1 MSFPRHWRFAEE
13 PRLWL
18 LVAVAALVVAYLV
31 LQNRR
36 ARYEARLAD
45 IDLLASVLP
54 TRPGWRRH
62 LPAALL
68 VLTLAALTMGFARP
82 TADVRVKRDK
92 ATVIIAL
99 DVSASMKALDVAP
112 SRILAAK
119 AAAAQFVRGLPKAF
133 LVGLVDFAGTASLV
147 QTPTTDHSAVVGA
160 IEALQ
165 LNGGTAIGD
174 AVGTSVRAAQAL
186 QAKGDRSPVR
196 IVLLSDGGNT
206 TGQSVETGAQQAVQA
221 GMPVTTI
228 AYGTQDGYLDIRGQ
242 ILPVPVDRPTLAAL
256 AKTTGGQAYTALT
269 AKELKQV
276 YASITKEAGYTTKRK
291 DLSAAMTGAALL
303 LGLAAAAASLLWFR
317 ALP

>member
-18 LVAVAALVVAYLV
+18 LLAVAAVVVAYLL

-45 IDLLASVLP
+45 VELLASVLP

-82 TADVRVKRDK
+82 TADVRVKRDR
-92 ATVIIAL
+92 ATVIVAL

-119 AAAAQFVRGLPKAF
+119 AAAEQFVRGLPKAF

-174 AVGTSVRAAQAL
+174 AVGTAVRAAQTL
-186 QAKGDRSPVR
+186 QAQGDRSPVR

-206 TGQSVETGAQQAVQA
+206 TGQSVEAGAQQAVQA

>member
-18 LVAVAALVVAYLV
+18 LLAVAALVVAYLV

-45 IDLLASVLP
+45 VDLLASVLP

-62 LPAALL
+62 LPATLL
-68 VLTLAALTMGFARP
+68 ILTLAALTMGFARP

-174 AVGTSVRAAQAL
+174 AVGTAVRAAQAL

-206 TGQSVETGAQQAVQA
+206 TGQSVEAGAQQAVQA

-228 AYGTQDGYLDIRGQ
+228 AYGTPDGYLDIRGQ

>member
-1 MSFPRHWRFAEE
+1 MSFPRHWRFSEE

-18 LVAVAALVVAYLV
+18 LLAVVAVVVAYLV

-45 IDLLASVLP
+45 VELLASVLP

-62 LPAALL
+62 LPATLL
-68 VLTLAALTMGFARP
+68 ILTLAALTTGFARP
-82 TADVRVKRDK
+82 SADVRVKRDK

-119 AAAAQFVRGLPKAF
+119 AAAEQFVRGLPKAF
-133 LVGLVDFAGTASLV
+133 RVGLVDFAQTASLV
-147 QTPTTDHSAVVGA
+147 QTPTTDHSSVVGA

-174 AVGTSVRAAQAL
+174 AVGTAVRAAQAE
-186 QAKGDRSPVR
+186 QAKGDKSPVR

-206 TGQSVETGAQQAVQA
+206 TGQSVAAGAQQAVDA

-256 AKTTGGQAYTALT
+256 ATTTGGQAYTALT

-276 YASITKEAGYTTKRK
+276 YASISKEAGYTTKRK
-291 DLSAAMTGAALL
+291 DLSAAMTGLALV
-303 LGLAAAAASLLWFR
+303 LGLGAAAASLIWFR

>member
-1 MSFPRHWRFAEE
+1 MFPRHWRFAEE

-18 LVAVAALVVAYLV
+18 LLAVVAVVVAYLA
-31 LQNRR
+31 LQSRR

-45 IDLLASVLP
+45 VDLLASVLP
-54 TRPGWRRH
+54 ARPGWRRH
-62 LPAALL
+62 LPATLL
-68 VLTLAALTMGFARP
+68 VLTLAALTTGFARP
-82 TADVRVKRDK
+82 SADVRVKRDK

-99 DVSASMKALDVAP
+99 DVSASMKALDVKP

-119 AAAAQFVRGLPKAF
+119 AAAQQFVRGLPRSF
-133 LVGLVDFAGTASLV
+133 RVGLVDFAGTASLV
-147 QTPTTDHSAVVGA
+147 VPPTTDHSSVTGA
-160 IEALQ
+160 IGALQ

-174 AVGTSVRAAQAL
+174 AVGTSVRSAQAL
-186 QAKGDRSPVR
+186 QAQGDKSPVR

-206 TGQSVETGAQQAVQA
+206 TGQSVEAGAQQAAQA

-256 AKTTGGQAYTALT
+256 ARTTGGQAYTALS
-269 AKELKQV
+269 ARELKAV
-276 YASITKEAGYTTKRK
+276 YASISKEAGYTTKRK
-291 DLSAAMTGAALL
+291 DLSAALTGLALV
-303 LGLAAAAASLLWFR
+303 LGLSAAAASLVWFR

>member
-1 MSFPRHWRFAEE
+1 MSLPRHLRFSEE

-18 LVAVAALVVAYLV
+18 LLAVAAVAVAYLL
-31 LQNRR
+31 LQSRR
-36 ARYEARLAD
+36 ARYEARLTD
-45 IDLLASVLP
+45 VDLLASVLP
-54 TRPGWRRH
+54 ARPRWRRH

-68 VLTLAALTMGFARP
+68 VLTLAALTLGLAKP

-92 ATVIIAL
+92 AIVVVAL

-119 AAAAQFVRGLPKAF
+119 AAAAQFVRGLPRAF
-133 LVGLVDFAGTASLV
+133 RVGLVDFAQTATLV
-147 QTPTTDHSAVVGA
+147 QAPTTDHSSVVGA

-174 AVGTSVRAAQAL
+174 AVGTAVRAAQAER
-186 QAKGDRSPVR
+186 AKGDTSPVR

-206 TGQSVETGAQQAVQA
+206 TGQSVTAGAQQAVDA
-221 GMPVTTI
+221 RMPVTTI
-228 AYGTQDGYLDIRGQ
+228 AYGTQEGYLDIRGQ
-242 ILPVPVDRPTLAAL
+242 ILPVPVDRPTLATL
-256 AKTTGGQAYTALT
+256 AKTTGGQAYTALS

-276 YASITKEAGYTTKRK
+276 YASITKEAGYTTRRK
-291 DLSAAMTGAALL
+291 DLSTAMTGIGLL
-303 LGLAAAAASLLWFR
+303 LGLAAAAASLVWFR